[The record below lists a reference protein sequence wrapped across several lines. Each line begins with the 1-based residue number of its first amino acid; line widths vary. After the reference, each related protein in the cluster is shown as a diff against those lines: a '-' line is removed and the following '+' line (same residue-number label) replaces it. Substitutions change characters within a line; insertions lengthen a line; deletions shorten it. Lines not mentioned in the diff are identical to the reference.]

1 MMESTEG
8 NDTVVDRTRATPI
21 DDERRGEDLPLSS
34 RYRLL
39 QCIARGGMGSV
50 YLGVQRGAAGF
61 ERPVA
66 IKRTHSYLL
75 ADPEIRDAILR
86 EAHNASAVRHPNVV
100 SIDDVE
106 EVDGEL
112 LLVMDYIDGGSLS
125 QLLMAGKKM
134 PMGVK
139 LSVILDACAGLSAIH
154 TAMDVRGRPLWL
166 VHRDVSPQ
174 NILVGLD
181 GAARITDFGIAKA
194 ATDPK
199 RTAKTIRR
207 GKFGYMAPEY
217 LLTNTATQSSDIFAL
232 GVVLWE
238 ALAGRRLFKGESNV
252 DTLRLTAAAEVP
264 SLRAEDPAISI
275 ALEAVVR
282 QALAQSPADRFRSM
296 ADFGCQLEAA
306 TQGLVAPRPEVI
318 EHVLE
323 VFGPRRSVHEAT
335 PSLSNTISLSDLEPI
350 ERSAVHSL
358 SPSRPGAPADT
369 VVMAV
374 AGSTPTTRVHR
385 AFRLEDML
393 AADATAAPLTP
404 PPPPVVAPPVVAPP
418 AAPTRR
424 SRLRVAGMLAFVAF
438 VVASTAA
445 LVYLGLSPDVP
456 SSGAAGPPSAEA
468 R

>member
-8 NDTVVDRTRATPI
+8 NDTVVDRTRVAPI
-21 DDERRGEDLPLSS
+21 DDERTGVELPLSS

-100 SIDDVE
+100 SIDDVD

-112 LLVMDYIDGGSLS
+112 LLVMDYIDGGALS
-125 QLLMAGKKM
+125 QLLTAGTKM
-134 PMGVK
+134 PLGVK

-154 TAMDVRGRPLWL
+154 TAVDADGRPLGL

-194 ATDPK
+194 ALDPK
-199 RTAKTIRR
+199 RTAMTMRR

-217 LLTNTATQSSDIFAL
+217 LLTNTATTSSDIFAL

-264 SLRAEDPAISI
+264 SLRAEDPTISI

-282 QALAQSPADRFRSM
+282 KALAQSPADRFRSM

-318 EHVLE
+318 EHVRE
-323 VFGPRRSVHEAT
+323 IFGPRRSLHEVMR
-335 PSLSNTISLSDLEPI
+335 SHSNTLSVSDAEII
-350 ERSAVHSL
+350 EHSAVHSL
-358 SPSRPGAPADT
+358 PPSRPGAADT
-369 VVMAV
+369 VPLTV
-374 AGSTPTTRVHR
+374 AGVTPTTRIHR
-385 AFRLEDML
+385 AFRLED
-393 AADATAAPLTP
+393 APAVEVAP
-404 PPPPVVAPPVVAPP
+404 PTPPPVVALP
-418 AAPTRR
+418 AAPPRR
-424 SRLRVAGMLAFVAF
+424 SRLRVVGLLAFVAF

-445 LVYLGLSPDVP
+445 LVYVGLSPDVP
-456 SSGAAGPPSAEA
+456 TSNAAGTASANA